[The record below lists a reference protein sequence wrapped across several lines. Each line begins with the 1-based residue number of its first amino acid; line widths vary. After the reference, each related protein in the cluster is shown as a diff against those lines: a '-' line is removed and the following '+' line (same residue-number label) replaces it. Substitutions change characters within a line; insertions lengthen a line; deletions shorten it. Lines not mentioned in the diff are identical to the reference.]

1 MLDPPF
7 ITYSAPYSL
16 SRPRVYNCY
25 FGTGSWCT
33 TLWVSLLPC
42 GHCLQCRRTQ
52 PELDPLTHITTG
64 LRSNLRLQKPG
75 PRVRDVVIILW
86 LRSEELA
93 GSKEERWMEKST
105 TTSSCWIRSCRR
117 CDDVSKWSRK
127 YTYLPFH
134 KGSAIVW
141 LGSYWKT
148 NFSSSCFLEVCQSFM
163 IGVISWTCLV
173 SSVPARMYISCLLAH
188 AFSALTFEL
197 SSNSLPVYQ

>member
-1 MLDPPF
+1 MVHNTLSVLTSLWPLLAVQ
-7 ITYSAPYSL
+7 TY
-16 SRPRVYNCY
+16 
-25 FGTGSWCT
+25 
-33 TLWVSLLPC
+33 
-42 GHCLQCRRTQ
+42 
-52 PELDPLTHITTG
+52 TTG
-64 LRSNLRLQKPG
+64 TWSPYTHYYRIKKQFETSKAGIKSERCCRHLVVKER
-75 PRVRDVVIILW
+75 RVGL
-86 LRSEELA
+86 EQGGE
-93 GSKEERWMEKST
+93 METNT
-105 TTSSCWIRSCRR
+105 TTSSCWIRWCRR

-127 YTYLPFH
+127 FTNLPFH